1 MPRLIRFFVK
11 TAFAWLVVALA
22 LKALALSPWGAS
34 IPAITPISWHA
45 LFVGWLTQLIFGI
58 AHWMLPTIPGA
69 PKDLLRGDERI
80 MGGVYGLLNVGLLLR
95 MVAEPMVIAQPG
107 AGLWQ
112 GLLIAS
118 AWLQW
123 LAAMLFVFNSW
134 RRVRPA
140 VQRGKRG

>member
-11 TAFAWLVVALA
+11 TAFIWLIIALVLKTLA
-22 LKALALSPWGAS
+22 LTSWGVS
-34 IPAITPISWHA
+34 IPAITAISWHA

-69 PKDLLRGDERI
+69 PKERLRGDERI
-80 MGGVYGLLNVGLLLR
+80 MWAVYGMLNAGLSLR
-95 MVAEPMVIAQPG
+95 VISEPMVIAQSDM
-107 AGLWQ
+107 ALWRW
-112 GLLIAS
+112 LLVLS

-123 LAAMLFVFNSW
+123 LAAILFVINSW
-134 RRVRPA
+134 RRARPA